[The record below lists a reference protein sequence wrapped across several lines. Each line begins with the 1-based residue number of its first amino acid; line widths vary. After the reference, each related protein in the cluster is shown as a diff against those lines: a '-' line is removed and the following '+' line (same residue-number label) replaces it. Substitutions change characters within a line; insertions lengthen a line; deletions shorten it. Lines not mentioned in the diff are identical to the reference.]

1 VNLDERLFR
10 NFFFGEKLCHKLAL
24 VSLKLNNIAVLRIFD
39 DAAVA
44 VKLLFAFLKNDLLV
58 DLRIDTL
65 KPFKKQATRVNV
77 SSVTSYTSREC
88 KTKQNKT
95 KRNETRQSTHLHG
108 GPILPPVTLL
118 HANVNV
124 VVLNRIGGFL
134 LLLFLG
140 FVVVA
145 KVKSFVCKRIVRCS
159 RRRRRVRTN
168 PSSVARTRKYKT
180 IRVVHFSARAS
191 FATRKP
197 GVTSVERDRIVSFR
211 IHSFEDLSAPTRSPR
226 DAPKTRSSAIYL
238 SKRKG
243 VSCVRAF
250 EAVGGLSV
258 RT

>member
-77 SSVTSYTSREC
+77 SSVTSYTSREI
-88 KTKQNKT
+88 KTKQ
-95 KRNETRQSTHLHG
+95 NETRQSTHLHG

-159 RRRRRVRTN
+159 RRRRRRVRTN
-168 PSSVARTRKYKT
+168 PSSVACTRKYKT

-191 FATRKP
+191 SATRKP

>member
-95 KRNETRQSTHLHG
+95 KRNAAINAPARWSNSSARYAAARECECSCLEPNRRFPSSSFSRLCRRRQSQELR
-108 GPILPPVTLL
+108 LQ
-118 HANVNV
+118 
-124 VVLNRIGGFL
+124 
-134 LLLFLG
+134 
-140 FVVVA
+140 
-145 KVKSFVCKRIVRCS
+145 K
-159 RRRRRVRTN
+159 
-168 PSSVARTRKYKT
+168 
-180 IRVVHFSARAS
+180 
-191 FATRKP
+191 
-197 GVTSVERDRIVSFR
+197 DRS
-211 IHSFEDLSAPTRSPR
+211 L
-226 DAPKTRSSAIYL
+226 
-238 SKRKG
+238 
-243 VSCVRAF
+243 
-250 EAVGGLSV
+250 
-258 RT
+258 

>member
-77 SSVTSYTSREC
+77 SSVTSYTSREI
-88 KTKQNKT
+88 KT

-159 RRRRRVRTN
+159 RRRRRRVRTN
-168 PSSVARTRKYKT
+168 PSSVACTRKYKT

-191 FATRKP
+191 SATRKP